1 MIRERRVV
9 FLLLVSFIV
18 ASMAIMTPVKASPT
32 TYYVNVNT
40 GNDGNTPLLAQNP
53 LTPWKT
59 ISHAVGAVSVG
70 DTIIVAPGIYDEAVK
85 IDKQLTL
92 TGQPGAVIQP
102 DNTTP
107 LYDGGIR
114 RPAIYIT
121 ADGVTV
127 QGFEIDGTHGTVN
140 QGIYGINTDG
150 LTIQNNVIH
159 DMSNDAD
166 DVAGNGIIV
175 FGWDDTVNNN
185 LITGNTVYNT
195 ARMGIFVGGMQ
206 GSSPYYWLVSSGNNV
221 SYNQVYNTW
230 QGPTSGGG
238 AAIQMNGAKDSLIT
252 NNKVHDTAAGLHYF
266 GIYIYGS
273 STGNSIVANEVYNNQ
288 YGIILWINPNDPS
301 NLEPWVVFGSD
312 VPAAPAVHYNNIYHN
327 TDFGVWNVASPNPPL
342 VVDATNN
349 WWGDATGPHHTTSWL
364 YLGNPYGPHLGSGD
378 SVTDYVLYDPWL
390 LTSWP
395 PPVGGEWVPVNTLQM
410 LVQLIGSAIAM
421 SAIAASFVGIK
432 RIKRKQ
438 N

>member
-1 MIRERRVV
+1 MNLKKVALT
-9 FLLLVSFIV
+9 FLFACFV
-18 ASMAIMTPVKASPT
+18 ASITIT
-32 TYYVNVNT
+32 TQTVRAAVINVPP
-40 GNDGNTPLLAQNP
+40 G
-53 LTPWKT
+53 T
-59 ISHAVGAVSVG
+59 IQAAVTAAAPG
-70 DTIIVAPGIYDEAVK
+70 DTIIVAPGTYDETVK

-92 TGQPGAVIQP
+92 TGQPGAIIQP

-107 LYDGGIR
+107 LYDGTR

-150 LTIQNNVIH
+150 LTIRNNVIH

-166 DVAGNGIIV
+166 DVSGNGIII

-185 LITGNTVYNT
+185 VITGNTVYNT
-195 ARMGIFVGGMQ
+195 ARMGIFVGGME
-206 GSSPYYWLVSSGNNV
+206 SSDYKWLISSGNTI
-221 SYNQVYNTW
+221 SYNEVYSTW
-230 QGPTSGGG
+230 QGPTGDYG
-238 AAIQMNGAKDSLIT
+238 AAVQMNGAKDSLIT
-252 NNKVHDTAAGLHYF
+252 NNKIHDTTAGTNYY
-266 GIYIYGS
+266 GIYLYGS
-273 STGNSIVANEVYNNQ
+273 STGNSILKNDVYNNQ
-288 YGIILWINPNDPS
+288 KGMVLWIDPD
-301 NLEPWVVFGSD
+301 WVVFGSD

-327 TDFGVWNVASPNPPL
+327 TDFGVWNVASPNPPV
-342 VVDATNN
+342 VVDATSN
-349 WWGDATGPHHTTSWL
+349 WWGDPTGPHHTTSWL

-395 PPVGGEWVPVNTLQM
+395 PPVGGEWVPINTLQM
-410 LVQLIGSAIAM
+410 LVQLIGYAIAM

-432 RIKRKQ
+432 RIKRRQ